1 MSACV
6 GAFRTS
12 VVREGG
18 GPSALVDEDA
28 DVANVASLGRVVTS
42 NLRDSLSSALRHCRL
57 DVEEKINGLM
67 DKSRALA
74 SVVDIVDIVV

>member
-6 GAFRTS
+6 GAFWTS

-18 GPSALVDEDA
+18 GPSALDDEDA

-42 NLRDSLSSALRHCRL
+42 NLRDSLSRALRHCRL
-57 DVEEKINGLM
+57 DTEEKMNGLM

>member
-6 GAFRTS
+6 GALRTS

-18 GPSALVDEDA
+18 GPSTLVDEDA

>member
-18 GPSALVDEDA
+18 GPSALEDEDA

-42 NLRDSLSSALRHCRL
+42 NLRDSLSRALRHCRL
-57 DVEEKINGLM
+57 DIEEKMNGLM